1 MIEWLLIVREF
12 HIEKKSRIWDMK
24 NSENLIFP
32 LESFVPQTCLATL
45 YNKEIRCQGQ
55 FDYFL

>member
-12 HIEKKSRIWDMK
+12 QIEKKSRIWDMK
-24 NSENLIFP
+24 NSENLRFP
-32 LESFVPQTCLATL
+32 VESFVPQTCLATL
-45 YNKEIRCQGQ
+45 LNKEIRCQGQ